1 MDHLNLW
8 LHNYKHWS
16 DGDDT
21 VPELDVL
28 SRGVIANNE
37 SILWNFDF
45 GDGMSII
52 HVAIERNHYT
62 VVMRLINTLPADAIY
77 DLVKKKNKYG
87 NTAIRDAV
95 FYNRHGIL
103 RNVLSSVRAK
113 SLSVLQLLLI
123 SDRAEWTAAHFAAE
137 LDNYKVMDSVLDSLN
152 YSERLQ
158 LLISTDRSGSTAL
171 YIAVLYKSLQ
181 TVRIIREQL
190 TRADWY
196 QLMKVQNG
204 KGSMTVLHAVAYN
217 NNLDIVSSLLD
228 PLTDVQKIKILELK
242 TNMGFTAKDW
252 AVRVGHTDIADLL
265 EEITITTMIRLFIVT
280 DEIDGKLVVSPWKLL
295 PPQPMHAPL
304 FWYA

>member
-1 MDHLNLW
+1 MEKNLDHLNLW

-95 FYNRHGIL
+95 FYNRHEIL

-113 SLSVLQLLLI
+113 GFSALQLLLI
-123 SDRAEWTAAHFAAE
+123 PDRAEWNAAHFAAV
-137 LDNYKVMDSVLDSLN
+137 LDNYQVMDSMLDSLN
-152 YSERLQ
+152 DSERLQ
-158 LLISTDRSGSTAL
+158 LLTSMDRSGSTAL

-181 TVRIIREQL
+181 TVRIIRDHL

-204 KGSMTVLHAVAYN
+204 RSSMTVLHAVAYN
-217 NNLDIVSSLLD
+217 NNLDIVRSLLD
-228 PLTDVQKIKILELK
+228 PLSQVQKIEILELK
-242 TNMGFTAKDW
+242 TSMGFTARDW
-252 AVRVGHTDIADLL
+252 TVRRGHADLTDLL
-265 EEITITTMIRLFIVT
+265 EEITITAMIRLSLAT
-280 DEIDGKLVVSPWKLL
+280 DEIDGK
-295 PPQPMHAPL
+295 
-304 FWYA
+304 